1 MTARARIALKLVALA
16 ALVVCLLLFSV
27 PEVDFVYM
35 GF

>member
-1 MTARARIALKLVALA
+1 MTARVRIALKLAVLA

-27 PEVDFVYM
+27 HKVDFVYT